1 MRIKTMATTSNKI
14 FICAFFLLCLT
25 MATGLAQDEPYITH
39 ETRPLITEG
48 PFLAAPAQDGITI
61 GWKTDTDCHSR
72 VEYGETEAL
81 GSIAEEYPHGLLPI
95 GTTHAIRL
103 EGLTPGKTYYFKA
116 VSTRVVKM
124 KGYWPEKGLSI
135 ESKAGKFTLPD
146 PAGSTVSFSFITD
159 TQHEDL
165 RRLAKNLDIV
175 DWDNIDFLAHG
186 GDAFGTVDNEEE
198 LFSVFLRP
206 ITERLKNKPLVFI
219 RGNHDLR
226 GSFARNLY
234 DYLPTGS
241 GEFYYTFDAGPAH
254 FMVLDTGED
263 KDDDTNVY
271 AGLNRTEP
279 YREQEFDW
287 LQKHVQTNQRV
298 KEAPFRIILMH
309 APNWGWVDGLND
321 KWTDLAN
328 QTGVDLVVA
337 GHHHRYSWSPAG
349 TDGRNYGVL
358 VVGQDQAAHVEVSST
373 QIKVITTDISRNV
386 VGEIS
391 VPRQK

>member
-1 MRIKTMATTSNKI
+1 MRNKTMATTKYKI
-14 FICAFFLLCLT
+14 FIFAFFLLCLT
-25 MATGLAQDEPYITH
+25 NAPLAAQDEPYITH

-48 PFLAAPAQDGITI
+48 PYLAAPTQDGITI

-81 GSIAEEYPHGLLPI
+81 GSLAEEYPHGLLPI

-103 EGLTPGKTYYFKA
+103 DRLTPGKTYYYKA

-135 ESKAGKFTLPD
+135 ESKIGKFTTPD

-175 DWDNIDFLAHG
+175 NWDNIDFLAHG

-206 ITERLKNKPLVFI
+206 ITERLKNKPLVFV

-241 GEFYYTFDAGPAH
+241 GEFYYTFDAGPVH

-271 AGLNRTEP
+271 SGLNRTEP
-279 YREQEFDW
+279 YRELEFDW
-287 LQKHVQTNQRV
+287 LLDHVRTNQRI

-309 APNWGWVDGLND
+309 APNWGWVDGQND

-328 QTGVDLVVA
+328 RAGVDLVVA
-337 GHHHRYSWSPAG
+337 GHHHRYSWTPAG

-358 VVGQDQAAHVEVSST
+358 VVGQDQAAHIEASST
-373 QIKVITTDISRNV
+373 LR
-386 VGEIS
+386 
-391 VPRQK
+391 